1 MLSRKIASGIL
12 MFSSARPFAQK
23 YRRDGALR
31 YFFFGMFGWEK
42 EFVGTYFKKCF
53 PELGVDAL

>member
-1 MLSRKIASGIL
+1 

-31 YFFFGMFGWEK
+31 YFFFGMFGGK
-42 EFVGTYFKKCF
+42 KDNTYICEMKAMSCVL
-53 PELGVDAL
+53 EH